1 MPIVNNNIIMKNAR
15 EKGYGVAAFNLFNY
29 ESIAWA
35 IEAAEMEDRPV
46 IIMLYPPCKGLIPF
60 HAFTAITRSLAAK
73 ATVQVGLHLDH
84 SQSFT
89 EIMEAVA
96 AGFSSVM
103 IDASRL
109 PWDANVSL
117 TAKVVEACHA
127 MGVDVEAELG
137 LVGLASN
144 HEDFNNSA
152 GFTKPD
158 EAVAFIRETGADA
171 LAVAIGSAHGTY
183 VATPKLDLAR
193 LAAIHAVSDV
203 PLVLHGGTGIP
214 DDQIREAVR
223 VGISKMNVATE
234 LNQAFYAKSA
244 QFFAGHAASSAKGS
258 QLDFLAAIH
267 DDMVDYFRGK
277 IRLMSSGGSAT

>member
-1 MPIVNNNIIMKNAR
+1 MPIEKNSIIMKTAR

-35 IEAAEMEDRPV
+35 IEAAEREDRPV
-46 IIMLYPPCKGLIPF
+46 IAMLYPPCKGLIPF
-60 HAFTAITRSLAAK
+60 HAFVAITRSMAK
-73 ATVQVGLHLDH
+73 KASVPVGLHLDH

-109 PWDANVSL
+109 PWEENMAV
-117 TAKVVEACHA
+117 TGKVVEACHA

-144 HEDFNNSA
+144 HEDFNNPA
-152 GFTKPD
+152 GYTKPE
-158 EAVAFIRETGADA
+158 EAETFIRETGVDA

-183 VATPKLDLAR
+183 IAAPKLDLGR
-193 LAAIHAVSDV
+193 LAAIHAVSSV

-214 DDQIREAVR
+214 DDQIRAAVR
-223 VGISKMNVATE
+223 LGISKLNVATE
-234 LNQAFYAKSA
+234 LNQVFYEMSA
-244 QFFAGHAASSAKGS
+244 RFFAGRVSSSGKGS

-267 DDMVDYFRGK
+267 DPMVDYFRSK
-277 IRLMSSGGSAT
+277 IRLMSCV

>member
-1 MPIVNNNIIMKNAR
+1 MKTAR

-35 IEAAEMEDRPV
+35 IEAAEREDRPV

-60 HAFTAITRSLAAK
+60 HAFVAITRSMAK
-73 ATVQVGLHLDH
+73 KASVPVGLHLDH

-109 PWDANVSL
+109 PWEENMAL
-117 TAKVVEACHA
+117 TGKVVEACHA

-144 HEDFNNSA
+144 HEDFNNPA
-152 GFTKPD
+152 GYTKPE
-158 EAVAFIRETGADA
+158 EAETFIRETGVDA

-183 VATPKLDLAR
+183 IAAPKLDLVR
-193 LAAIHAVSDV
+193 LAAIHAVSSV

-214 DDQIREAVR
+214 DDQIRAAVR
-223 VGISKMNVATE
+223 LGISKLNVATE
-234 LNQAFYAKSA
+234 LNQVFYEMSA
-244 QFFAGHAASSAKGS
+244 RFFAGRVSSSGKGS

-267 DDMVDYFRGK
+267 DPMVDYFRSK
-277 IRLMSSGGSAT
+277 IRLMSCV